1 MALKGHQSSFSILF
15 IFLSTYICPHD
26 PPVSAWWTWIRM
38 LPLLQVIKLHSD
50 TRLVHILSI
59 FTVMLDVESLLCR
72 RSTGIYNTEDV
83 PNIWVWVEAWVKIPK
98 CALKTKT
105 KVNQYTCQ
113 CGQLFRE
120 NFLLWGNHLSNSA
133 VVVICCES
141 PLSFLPPLL
150 PVYIESCES
159 FALAGILCL
168 AVTSSPSCASLLAVS
183 SVTRSW
189 LTPSI
194 IRPRYPKG
202 ESPAKLVK

>member
-1 MALKGHQSSFSILF
+1 MTLR
-15 IFLSTYICPHD
+15 
-26 PPVSAWWTWIRM
+26 VSVWWTRIST
-38 LPLLQVIKLHSD
+38 LLLLDVIKLHSD
-50 TRLVHILSI
+50 TRLVLILSM
-59 FTVMLDVESLLCR
+59 FSVMLDVESLLRR

-83 PNIWVWVEAWVKIPK
+83 PNSWVWVEAWAKIPK
-98 CALKTKT
+98 CALKTK
-105 KVNQYTCQ
+105 KKPKINQYTCQ

-133 VVVICCES
+133 AVVICCES
-141 PLSFLPPLL
+141 PLSFLPPLQ

-183 SVTRSW
+183 SVTRSP

-194 IRPRYPKG
+194 IRPRYPKA
-202 ESPAKLVK
+202 ETPAKLVK